1 MNLELETSNVLALNA
16 FRSQALLSDIDDP
29 LEALLQEA
37 NIPDELDEENLES
50 DVSVTTPGLD
60 SLALLNMSEDE
71 LSLHLENRIAGLREG
86 ISRLKFYLTD
96 VNEAING
103 L

>member
-1 MNLELETSNVLALNA
+1 MNLELETSNVVAMNA

-29 LEALLQEA
+29 LEALLREA
-37 NIPDELDEENLES
+37 NIPDGMDGEDQEF
-50 DVSVTTPGLD
+50 DAAATTPGLD
-60 SLALLNMSEDE
+60 ALALLNMSEDE
-71 LSLHLENRIAGLREG
+71 LKLHLENRIAGLREG

-96 VNEAING
+96 VHEAING

>member
-1 MNLELETSNVLALNA
+1 MNLELETSNVVAMNA
-16 FRSQALLSDIDDP
+16 FRSQAFLSDIDDP
-29 LEALLQEA
+29 LEALLREA
-37 NIPDELDEENLES
+37 NIPDEVDGEDEEF
-50 DVSVTTPGLD
+50 DVSATTPGLD
-60 SLALLNMSEDE
+60 SLALLSMSEDE

-96 VNEAING
+96 VHEAING